1 MKTGRLQDVLSVE
14 LLIVKYSTERKDKS
28 VTDVS
33 KYSTRKRLH
42 RPVVLEYNLAV
53 KNVKIVSKLATLR
66 QSFRFCQHSPNI
78 FKYND
83 ERLQMFPGTIF
94 IHLFSLYLISLPG
107 MGEGTDSATNFF
119 TPIYIGVL
127 TPNMSGSIITNQKT

>member
-1 MKTGRLQDVLSVE
+1 M
-14 LLIVKYSTERKDKS
+14 
-28 VTDVS
+28 S

-94 IHLFSLYLISLPG
+94 SFSPREGRGHGQGGEFLYTNIHRCLD
-107 MGEGTDSATNFF
+107 T
-119 TPIYIGVL
+119 
-127 TPNMSGSIITNQKT
+127 

>member
-1 MKTGRLQDVLSVE
+1 M
-14 LLIVKYSTERKDKS
+14 
-28 VTDVS
+28 S

-66 QSFRFCQHSPNI
+66 QSFRFCQHSQNI
-78 FKYND
+78 FKDND
-83 ERLQMFPGTIF
+83 ERLQMFPGTVF
-94 IHLFSLYLISLPG
+94 IHLFSLLFRFSPR
-107 MGEGTDSATNFF
+107 EGAKDAGRAANFF

-127 TPNMSGSIITNQKT
+127 TPNMSGSIITNQKTQKYKTQQKIRYQPV

>member
-1 MKTGRLQDVLSVE
+1 MKQIYDCLLYTSNIVLRE
-14 LLIVKYSTERKDKS
+14 KDKS

-94 IHLFSLYLISLPG
+94 IHLFSLLFNFSPG
-107 MGEGTDSATNFF
+107 KGRRHG
-119 TPIYIGVL
+119 
-127 TPNMSGSIITNQKT
+127 